1 MKMVLVYIAGPYSAA
16 TQAGIEENVKAA
28 QKLGAEVMTAFP
40 GKVLAVVPQ
49 SLGKGLEDRGD
60 YKFWIAATLELMR
73 RCDGVVLRHNWRNSP
88 GAVGEVD
95 EAIRQR
101 MPIVVESENLSADMR
116 LAFRGT
122 L

>member
-1 MKMVLVYIAGPYSAA
+1 MKLVLVYIAAPYSAP

-40 GKVLAVVPQ
+40 GKVLAVVPH
-49 SLGKGLEDRGD
+49 SVGKGLEDKGD
-60 YKFWIAATLELMR
+60 YKFWSAATLELMK

-88 GAVGEVD
+88 GALGEVD
-95 EAIRQR
+95 AALRLR
-101 MPIVVESENLSADMR
+101 MPIVVESENLSADLQR
-116 LAFRGT
+116 AFGGT

>member
-1 MKMVLVYIAGPYSAA
+1 MVLIYVAGAYSAS
-16 TQAGIEENVKAA
+16 TQEGIEANIKAA

-49 SLGKGLEDRGD
+49 SMGKGLEDRGD
-60 YKFWIAATLELMR
+60 YKFWCAATIELMK

-95 EAIRQR
+95 VALRMR
-101 MPIVVESENLSADMR
+101 MPIVVESENLSADLR
-116 LAFRGT
+116 LSFPTGT

>member
-1 MKMVLVYIAGPYSAA
+1 MVLVYIAGPYSAA

-28 QKLGAEVMTAFP
+28 QKLGAEVMAAFP
-40 GKVLAVVPQ
+40 GKILAIVPH
-49 SLGKGLEDRGD
+49 SAGKGLEDQGD
-60 YKFWIAATLELMR
+60 YKFWIAATLELMG
-73 RCDGVVLRHNWRNSP
+73 RCDGVVLRHNWSNSA

-95 EAIRQR
+95 EAIRR
-101 MPIVVESENLSADMR
+101 RIPIVVESENLSADMR